1 MYESVRNVL
10 TLLNDKIEIYEKVS
24 ECSITTGLNFYQSI
38 KEGLLIGKEIIWL
51 GQVYHIEFNRDDYNL
66 IDTEMSYGS
75 EDIYYDVWLEIE
87 WYGRKIAEFRL
98 SPQQEFALDIL
109 DYEYE
114 NFGQFIDSL
123 VEFLKGVNY
132 QKEYT
137 DIFDTLSCLQD
148 NVLKIIGDVTIL

>member
-1 MYESVRNVL
+1 MYESVRNAL
-10 TLLNDKIEIYEKVS
+10 TLLNGKIQIYEKVS
-24 ECSITTGLNFYQSI
+24 ECFITTELNFYQSI
-38 KEGLLIGKEIIWL
+38 KMGLLIGKNIIWL

-98 SPQQEFALDIL
+98 FPQQEFALDIL

-123 VEFLKGVNY
+123 VEFIKGVNY

-137 DIFDTLSCLQD
+137 EIFDTLSCLQD
-148 NVLKIIGDVTIL
+148 NVPKIIDDVTIL

>member
-1 MYESVRNVL
+1 
-10 TLLNDKIEIYEKVS
+10 
-24 ECSITTGLNFYQSI
+24 
-38 KEGLLIGKEIIWL
+38 
-51 GQVYHIEFNRDDYNL
+51 
-66 IDTEMSYGS
+66 MSYGS

-123 VEFLKGVNY
+123 VEFIKGVNY

>member
-1 MYESVRNVL
+1 MFHNYW
-10 TLLNDKIEIYEKVS
+10 IEFSSKYK
-24 ECSITTGLNFYQSI
+24 
-38 KEGLLIGKEIIWL
+38 KGLLIGKNIIWL
-51 GQVYHIEFNRDDYNL
+51 GQAYHIEFNRDDYNL

-87 WYGRKIAEFRL
+87 WYRRKIAEFRL
-98 SPQQEFALDIL
+98 SPQQKFALDIL

-123 VEFLKGVNY
+123 VEFIKGVNY

-148 NVLKIIGDVTIL
+148 KVLKIIDDVTIL